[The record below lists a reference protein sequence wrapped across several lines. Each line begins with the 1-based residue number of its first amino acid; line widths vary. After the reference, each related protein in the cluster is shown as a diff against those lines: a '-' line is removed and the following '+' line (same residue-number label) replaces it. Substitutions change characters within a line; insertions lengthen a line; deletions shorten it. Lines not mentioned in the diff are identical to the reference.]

1 MRALELH
8 RARRPPAKLYM
19 KVGDVMKK
27 HVAFCGPDAN
37 LAQAAEL
44 MSKNACGFLPVTGE
58 SGKVIGVITKGDI
71 SMALGAGVRRASE
84 VRLGEL
90 MPLKRF
96 TCTADDQNLRR
107 VNQDLETFAYS
118 VSHDLQ
124 EPLRTIITSAQLL
137 KRSCGNRLQPDQAGL
152 LARILTAADRMLALS
167 RDLRAHT
174 EVTRQAEGP
183 PPAIDSASVLAGV
196 LEMLGAPIEA
206 AGAIVTSTR
215 LPLISMQESRLAE
228 VFQNLISNA
237 IKYKSSAP
245 PRIHISASV
254 QDGWCVFSVT
264 DNGIGIEPQFS
275 QQIFGPFKRLH
286 GRDQYPG
293 SGLGLAICQRIVQQ
307 YDGRIWLEKSI
318 PGEGSTFRF
327 AIPSRA

>member
-1 MRALELH
+1 
-8 RARRPPAKLYM
+8 
-19 KVGDVMKK
+19 MKK

-37 LAQAAEL
+37 LAQAVEL
-44 MSKNACGFLPVTGE
+44 ISKNACGFLPVTGE
-58 SGKVIGVITKGDI
+58 GGSVIGVIAESDI
-71 SMALGAGVRRASE
+71 SMALSAGERRASE
-84 VRLGEL
+84 VRLREL
-90 MPLKRF
+90 IPLKRF
-96 TCTADDQNLRR
+96 ICTVDDQDLRR
-107 VNQDLETFAYS
+107 ANQDLETFAYS

-137 KRSCGNRLQPDQAGL
+137 KRSCGNRLQPNEAGL

-167 RDLRAHT
+167 RDLRTYT
-174 EVTRQAEGP
+174 EVTKQEEGP
-183 PPAIDSASVLAGV
+183 PPAIDSANVLAGV

-206 AGAIVTSTR
+206 AGAIVTSTP

-254 QDGWCVFSVT
+254 QDGWCVFSVS

-318 PGEGSTFRF
+318 PGEGSTFCF
-327 AIPSRA
+327 AVPSRT

>member
-1 MRALELH
+1 
-8 RARRPPAKLYM
+8 M

-27 HVAFCGPDAN
+27 HVAFCGPDAS

-58 SGKVIGVITKGDI
+58 SGNVIGVITEGDI
-71 SMALGAGVRRASE
+71 SKALGTGVRRASE
-84 VRLGEL
+84 VRLGEVI
-90 MPLKRF
+90 PLKRF
-96 TCTADDQNLRR
+96 SCTADDQNLRR

-124 EPLRTIITSAQLL
+124 EPLRTIVISAQLL
-137 KRSCGNRLQPDQAGL
+137 KRSCGNRLQPNEAGL

-167 RDLRAHT
+167 RDLRTYT
-174 EVTRQAEGP
+174 EVTKQEEGP
-183 PPAIDSASVLAGV
+183 PPAIDSANVLAGV

-206 AGAIVTSTR
+206 AGAIVTSIP

-254 QDGWCVFSVT
+254 QDGWCVFSVS

-318 PGEGSTFRF
+318 PGEGSTFCF
-327 AIPSRA
+327 AVPSRT